1 MKKPTLRLLPLL
13 AAVTLLGCGDET
25 PTVTTPLTTPDPLTF
40 EVHLPWSEFA
50 SNLRVVGGYGGP
62 AQTRRGLLAH
72 EFDNGLEARTL
83 LRLGAYPS
91 SVEVVDSLGTRR
103 SETDISLVSGSL
115 WMTVDTTE
123 VDDVAPTTV
132 TLGRLLEPWH
142 ARSATWALASDS
154 GGVQVPWSEPGG
166 GAVETLRRLTWFPQG
181 REILIGLDSADIAL
195 IGDTTLAER
204 GLIVSIESPG
214 HRLYVPEVRMEV
226 HAVPGINE
234 DSTLFVPVDVTELTY
249 VYTPSAAPP
258 SGIHLRAGG
267 APAWRSLFTLAL
279 PRTLPGTGLVC
290 ARTTCPVTLGST
302 RVNHASLLLTTRPTD
317 RVAFAPADTMGLE
330 VRGVLAPEL
339 LPKSPVTDPLF
350 VDSLGFATGATVPA
364 EAFRPGSSRVVEVPI
379 TPIVHS
385 LLAGASFSAFRPT
398 PTVALMQ
405 LREPNSFAYASFV
418 GPGQPGEPVL
428 RLVLTIS
435 DPLGLP

>member
-267 APAWRSLFTLAL
+267 GARLAFIVHARVAPDPSGHRPGLCSHDMSRNAGLDARQ
-279 PRTLPGTGLVC
+279 PRLVT
-290 ARTTCPVTLGST
+290 A
-302 RVNHASLLLTTRPTD
+302 HDPTD
-317 RVAFAPADTMGLE
+317 GSGGLRSGGHDGLGGSRRARPRASAQE
-330 VRGVLAPEL
+330 PRNRPPVRGLARFCHRRHRAGG
-339 LPKSPVTDPLF
+339 S
-350 VDSLGFATGATVPA
+350 VPA
-364 EAFRPGSSRVVEVPI
+364 GQLARGRGAD
-379 TPIVHS
+379 HS
-385 LLAGASFSAFRPT
+385 DRALAAGGGKLQCLPPHPDGRTHAAS
-398 PTVALMQ
+398 
-405 LREPNSFAYASFV
+405 
-418 GPGQPGEPVL
+418 
-428 RLVLTIS
+428 
-435 DPLGLP
+435 